1 MNKKLFFILFGPF
14 VFAQAPGGYYNGIEN
29 LNGYQLKSKL
39 KEIISTKNINWHYD
53 DLKTYF
59 GQTDIDKYYE
69 NDGSLLDIYSE
80 IPNEVDAYNYD
91 ITQIISSANAEGL
104 GWNREHAMP
113 QSTYDSYY
121 PMYSDLMYVIPTDA
135 RINQLRNNYPYGV
148 IKNGGKIY
156 YTFTNGSRIGDSG
169 IPNSGYTNRVYEPIN
184 EFKGDIA
191 RMLLYFVVR
200 YEDKLASFK
209 YNTSVIPSS
218 DRNPL
223 DGTEEQGFEKSYI
236 DMLLSWNELDP
247 VSQREIDRNNEIYKI
262 QNNRNPFIDQP
273 ELASKIWNQTLA
285 TIAPSIVSNVSIIKN
300 SAYFTT
306 INWDNSSADAIGYE
320 VYVDGTLFKKTKNT
334 SLTISHLSPST
345 TYNVTVVAYNN
356 AYLKSNSS
364 IPLNF
369 TTLEKDNFANDLMI
383 TKYIEGSENNRALEI
398 TNNTGFDVDLN
409 EYNIGIQTINYS
421 SGSYYFDN
429 GLQLEGILKQGEKL
443 VVMNPNAKLSCFDTK
458 NANII
463 SASPAL
469 NFTGTKYLNFRYKN
483 TTLESI
489 GVMGQE
495 NQNNDVS
502 LYRNNTVTNPNAT
515 FDINEWES
523 HPQNYCEGLG
533 ETLKVQNIN
542 WVETILMYP
551 NPTFDY
557 VYLKGLETKVFK
569 NVVILDSLGR
579 VVQTIKNVQSGEPI
593 NIQNLSSGIYF
604 VVIDGLS
611 YKLIKK

>member
-1 MNKKLFFILFGPF
+1 
-14 VFAQAPGGYYNGIEN
+14 
-29 LNGYQLKSKL
+29 
-39 KEIISTKNINWHYD
+39 
-53 DLKTYF
+53 
-59 GQTDIDKYYE
+59 
-69 NDGSLLDIYSE
+69 
-80 IPNEVDAYNYD
+80 
-91 ITQIISSANAEGL
+91 
-104 GWNREHAMP
+104 
-113 QSTYDSYY
+113 
-121 PMYSDLMYVIPTDA
+121 
-135 RINQLRNNYPYGV
+135 
-148 IKNGGKIY
+148 
-156 YTFTNGSRIGDSG
+156 
-169 IPNSGYTNRVYEPIN
+169 
-184 EFKGDIA
+184 
-191 RMLLYFVVR
+191 
-200 YEDKLASFK
+200 
-209 YNTSVIPSS
+209 
-218 DRNPL
+218 
-223 DGTEEQGFEKSYI
+223 
-236 DMLLSWNELDP
+236 
-247 VSQREIDRNNEIYKI
+247 
-262 QNNRNPFIDQP
+262 
-273 ELASKIWNQTLA
+273 
-285 TIAPSIVSNVSIIKN
+285 
-300 SAYFTT
+300 
-306 INWDNSSADAIGYE
+306 
-320 VYVDGTLFKKTKNT
+320 
-334 SLTISHLSPST
+334 
-345 TYNVTVVAYNN
+345 
-356 AYLKSNSS
+356 
-364 IPLNF
+364 
-369 TTLEKDNFANDLMI
+369 
-383 TKYIEGSENNRALEI
+383 
-398 TNNTGFDVDLN
+398 
-409 EYNIGIQTINYS
+409 
-421 SGSYYFDN
+421 
-429 GLQLEGILKQGEKL
+429 
-443 VVMNPNAKLSCFDTK
+443 MNPNAKLSCFDTK